1 MQKKADKK
9 NSDVGKNVEKTV
21 KKKTVR
27 KNP

>member
-1 MQKKADKK
+1 MQKKVDKK
-9 NSDVGKNVEKTV
+9 NSDGGKNVEKTA